1 MAFGRHSHTLFP
13 LLVLASCL
21 FTGTASR
28 VELCARFLAKGH
40 WQVARRVGS
49 RVVDQVALEPRF
61 STPTLV
67 FLCPRSLTPPKLI
80 LEAHDA

>member
-13 LLVLASCL
+13 MLVLASCL

-40 WQVARRVGS
+40 
-49 RVVDQVALEPRF
+49 
-61 STPTLV
+61 
-67 FLCPRSLTPPKLI
+67 
-80 LEAHDA
+80 